1 MNIHMANVTID
12 APFGLAKPA
21 ARPAAPAAAS
31 GRGEPADPFIPNFH
45 LYAFLLGL
53 GARLEVQFIGYLP
66 LSEIAIL
73 LLTPLFLPQF
83 TSRPVM
89 RATKWLLP
97 LLALWLVGA
106 VATDLYRHT
115 NWSLAARGAARVIV
129 MLAAVPMTMLFMRVD
144 TYRKLVWFYAGLVAS
159 AALSGFVFKSG
170 ARIGRE
176 ITIGASG
183 LTWETHWGPVVLL
196 SSLLAALLL
205 YRRSHLL
212 GYAACIASGALNI
225 AFGSRSAGAVIVAG
239 PLVAMGMNML
249 RQRQRIGRLRIST
262 LLIVGSLAVAATFGL
277 IQTYSA
283 AAKSGQLGDRA
294 LAKYERQSRNKF
306 GLLIGGRTEVLAGMI
321 AVSES
326 PIIGYGSWPLDTQ
339 GFYLKACDLAEISAF
354 KGYYRMGYPLIP
366 SHSHVMQAWVES
378 GILGALFWFYALFIV
393 GKSLFV
399 PLVDEKR
406 LRLWVSS
413 AATFLIWQFIFSP
426 ISGRLETSLILSV
439 LLVQMGSWPLA
450 AAVPGRRTS
459 RGIDRGVAPLAAASA

>member
-1 MNIHMANVTID
+1 MTNATID
-12 APFGLAKPA
+12 APFSLAKPA
-21 ARPAAPAAAS
+21 PRPVASAA
-31 GRGEPADPFIPNFH
+31 GCGQGEAADPFVPNFH
-45 LYAFLLGL
+45 WYAFLLGL

-73 LLTPLFLPQF
+73 LLIPFFLQRL

-89 RATKWLLP
+89 RATRWLLP
-97 LLALWLVGA
+97 LLALWLIGA

-129 MLAAVPMTMLFMRVD
+129 MLAAVPMTMLFMRAD

-170 ARIGRE
+170 ARIGRD
-176 ITIGASG
+176 ITTGASG
-183 LTWETHWGPVVLL
+183 LTWETHWNSVLLL

-212 GYAACIASGALNI
+212 GYAACIAAGVVNLAL
-225 AFGSRSAGAVIVAG
+225 GSRSAGGVIIAG
-239 PLVAMGMNML
+239 PLIAMSMNML
-249 RQRQRIGRLRIST
+249 RHRQRIGRLRIST
-262 LLIVGSLAVAATFGL
+262 LLIVGSLAVATAFGL
-277 IQTYSA
+277 MQAYSA
-283 AAKSGQLGDRA
+283 TAKSGQLGDRA
-294 LAKYERQSRNKF
+294 LAKYELQSRNKF
-306 GLLIGGRTEVLAGMI
+306 GLLIGGRTEILSGII

-339 GFYLKACDLAEISAF
+339 GFYLKACELAEVPAF
-354 KGYYRMGYPLIP
+354 KSYYKKGYPLIP
-366 SHSHVMQAWVES
+366 CHSHIVQAWVEC

-399 PLVDEKR
+399 PLLDEKR

-413 AATFLIWQFIFSP
+413 VATFLIWQFIFSP
-426 ISGRLETSLILSV
+426 ISSRLEESLILSV
-439 LLVQMGSWPLA
+439 LLVQMGSWPLPGA
-450 AAVPGRRTS
+450 IPGRRPL
-459 RGIDRGVAPLAAASA
+459 RGIDGGGAPLVAASA